1 MSADRVIARHTYRKE
16 NDPRCGTGP
25 PPRAVRRKLRLS
37 GDAAKAKAADQL
49 ISPGRRRQD
58 FTQTER
64 QLNGTFTFVERKTGI
79 LI

>member
-1 MSADRVIARHTYRKE
+1 
-16 NDPRCGTGP
+16 
-25 PPRAVRRKLRLS
+25 LRLS

-49 ISPGRRRQD
+49 ISPGRSRQD